1 MYALRACLENVG
13 LEKRG
18 KEENIGKHGD
28 KNRGMSKHR

>member
-18 KEENIGKHGD
+18 KEENIGKA
-28 KNRGMSKHR
+28 